1 MPYLGYPN
9 PLLIGSFRM
18 NRAVAA
24 CWTIILL
31 SAFLCEMV
39 ICKGG
44 RGGARGSARGS
55 ARASRTRARYT
66 GRYSGSQ
73 TRVAGA
79 AAAGAAVGLA
89 AGGWYASSQA
99 RSHDSSEIFGSD
111 DQYGNWTNRDIYSAR
126 TSASSTLVGSLGPV
140 VSAFCLIHITL

>member
-1 MPYLGYPN
+1 
-9 PLLIGSFRM
+9 M
-18 NRAVAA
+18 NRAAAA
-24 CWTIILL
+24 CWTFILL
-31 SAFLCEMV
+31 SAFFCETV

-73 TRVAGA
+73 TRVAAA

-89 AGGWYASSQA
+89 AGGWYASSQS
-99 RSHDSSEIFGSD
+99 RSHDSSETFGSD
-111 DQYGNWTNRDIYSAR
+111 ERYGNWTSGDLYSAR
-126 TSASSTLVGSLGPV
+126 ASTSSTPVASFRAVG
-140 VSAFCLIHITL
+140 SAFCLIHILIHISL